1 MKLLKNMID
10 LSYGISEKL
19 GEASVKG
26 EIVDVTMCLILQQ
39 LLTEDARNFQRGE
52 CVDVQEIC
60 GFASNVQGGDC

>member
-1 MKLLKNMID
+1 MLKTFDGLFHSSTACILSEQMKLLKNMID

-39 LLTEDARNFQRGE
+39 
-52 CVDVQEIC
+52 
-60 GFASNVQGGDC
+60 